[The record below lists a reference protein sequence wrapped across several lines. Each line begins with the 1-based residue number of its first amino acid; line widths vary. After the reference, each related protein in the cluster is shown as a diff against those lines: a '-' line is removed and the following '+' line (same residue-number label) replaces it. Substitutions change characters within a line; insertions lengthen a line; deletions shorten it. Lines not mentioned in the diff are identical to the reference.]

1 MKHRKMV
8 MSLLPVAV
16 LTEAVG
22 AVLNRIVISANG
34 GMPTIACT
42 GAFNKWVS
50 LTQETKLAFLSDVI
64 RVGNYAISVG
74 DLFIITGIVTNMITI
89 WIAMPQG
96 RKFFPLLIA
105 SVIGIFMSIAEPN
118 HLVSTLL
125 FETAAIV
132 TILAI
137 YWKYRSTLKTKAVG
151 TELDPHNSN
160 NLN

>member
-8 MSLLPVAV
+8 ILLLPVAI

-34 GMPTIACT
+34 GMPTIACAR
-42 GAFNKWVS
+42 AFDEWVS
-50 LTQETKLAFLSDVI
+50 LNQETKLALLSDVI
-64 RVGNYAISVG
+64 RVGNYAVSVG

-105 SVIGIFMSIAEPN
+105 SVFGIFLSIAEPN
-118 HLVSTLL
+118 HMVSTLL
-125 FETAAIV
+125 CETAAIG
-132 TILAI
+132 TILAM
-137 YWKYRSTLKTKAVG
+137 YWKYHSSIKIKAAEWPESA
-151 TELDPHNSN
+151 TY
-160 NLN
+160 